1 MKPKTD
7 SMEELIRDFVSTGE
21 AEKVIRLFKDE
32 ISQARRE
39 EREKTD
45 NQWTQ
50 LFDDN
55 QRPSYFVWIEDG
67 QLHCLRGSKQ
77 DYDQL
82 KHKLNQ
88 KHD

>member
-1 MKPKTD
+1 
-7 SMEELIRDFVSTGE
+7 
-21 AEKVIRLFKDE
+21 
-32 ISQARRE
+32 
-39 EREKTD
+39 
-45 NQWTQ
+45 
-50 LFDDN
+50 
-55 QRPSYFVWIEDG
+55 VWIEDG